1 MTIQQLLDRKS
12 IIDKDPFPTE
22 LKIAWLSELDAQL
35 YIEVIQTHENPDGIK
50 FDPYDPGDLRKT
62 LLVPFPYDKLYV
74 PYLMAKVA
82 EACGESEEY
91 NNHTATFIAAQNEFK
106 AYWNRTHMP
115 ISPAQKKR
123 KETGTLYVYTSDNPL
138 EANK

>member
-12 IIDKDPFPTE
+12 IIDKDSFPPE
-22 LKIAWLSELDAQL
+22 LKVMWLSELDGQL
-35 YIEVIQTHENPDGIK
+35 YIEVINTHENPEGIK
-50 FDPYDPGDLRKT
+50 FEPYAESDLGKP

-82 EACGESEEY
+82 EAYGESEEY
-91 NNHTATFIAAQNEFK
+91 NNHTNSFITAMNEFK

-115 ISPAQKKR
+115 ISPIQKKQ
-123 KETGTLYVYTSDNPL
+123 KTTGTLYVYTSDNPL